1 MGLIAEL
8 VGGRGVENFLDDG
21 GGTLNPCPP
30 PALPK
35 KKIKIRESLKDVLI
49 KSLHL
54 PLAKT
59 L

>member
-30 PALPK
+30 LPK
-35 KKIKIRESLKDVLI
+35 KKNKNKGKSEGCANKII
-49 KSLHL
+49 T
-54 PLAKT
+54 LAT
-59 L
+59 C